1 MATFANKIEYE
12 RLVLQT
18 SVLWAFLSNFSDDI
32 ISDLEN
38 DHETQKLVACSKY
51 KDIKTV
57 FAEEVEDE
65 DDNCVELFK
74 VAQAENPD
82 IEYFKTLNDAK
93 NYVDKYRDSHQLDYG
108 HIMRVE
114 KDGKEEEEA
123 GFWGEFYE
131 A

>member
-1 MATFANKIEYE
+1 MVFPLGWQLCQYY
-12 RLVLQT
+12 L
-18 SVLWAFLSNFSDDI
+18 I
-32 ISDLEN
+32 IIMP
-38 DHETQKLVACSKY
+38 A
-51 KDIKTV
+51 
-57 FAEEVEDE
+57 
-65 DDNCVELFK
+65 
-74 VAQAENPD
+74 
-82 IEYFKTLNDAK
+82 